1 MGYVR
6 YSDLYQA
13 HLNTIHKVRDIPKM
27 GAVSRDDLDLVK
39 NRAVLL
45 TTLDVVLAIHRQKHG
60 SAFNLLQ
67 GKSALSHLLLQL
79 YNWTG
84 DQVRALSLEDILIAL
99 QEKLDIKNQPQSY
112 RNFLDNIH
120 ANTFIFSFDDFI
132 DEEWNPDH
140 SKEYLLTPVE

>member
-27 GAVSRDDLDLVK
+27 GPVSIDELNQVK

-45 TTLDVVLAIHRQKHG
+45 TTLDVVLAIHRKEHG
-60 SAFNLLQ
+60 SVFNPLQ
-67 GKSALSHLLLQL
+67 GKAALCHLLLQL

-84 DQVRALSLEDILIAL
+84 DQVRGLSLEDIIIAL
-99 QEKLDIKNQPQSY
+99 QKKLDAKNQPQSY
-112 RNFLDNIH
+112 QNFLDNIH
-120 ANTFIFSFDDFI
+120 ADTFIFPFDDFI

-140 SKEYLLTPVE
+140 SKEYLLMPVE